1 METGKYIND
10 LLSGYQKTLI
20 ILTANQYKIFDHLE
34 ENPSSAG
41 EISNVLKLSLKGVE
55 RLLNALCGLE
65 LLQKRDSLYHLPTNM
80 ASYLTSSGEHS
91 MNQWIQL
98 SSDLFQVWS
107 QLPGFVENGKMVKRI
122 MDVLGTDP
130 KRMENFT
137 NSMHEKA
144 IKATQILANELPLE
158 ETQSML
164 DIGGGPGTYALEWAK
179 KYPNLKA
186 TVMDIPPVLEITKK
200 YIKKYGLENRVTTRP
215 GDIAKESLG
224 EGYDLVLLANILHMY
239 NANWAQITLKKAITA
254 LKPGGRIV
262 IHGFC
267 VDENFTKPLDD
278 VIFSLNIG
286 LLTEGGNAHPIS
298 EEIRWLEENGIQK
311 IRHFR
316 VTAIPTGVVTGLKA
330 N

>member
-10 LLSGYQKTLI
+10 LLSGYQKSLI
-20 ILTANQYKIFDHLE
+20 ILTANQHKIFDHLE
-34 ENPSSAG
+34 GNPSSA
-41 EISNVLKLSLKGVE
+41 EDISNVLKLSLKGVE

-65 LLQKRDSLYHLPTNM
+65 LLQKRGSLYQLPANM
-80 ASYLTSSGEHS
+80 AYYLTSAGENS
-91 MNQWIQL
+91 MTQWMRL
-98 SSDLFQVWS
+98 SSDLFPIWN
-107 QLPGFVENGKMVKRI
+107 QLPDFVQNGKMVKRI

-130 KRMENFT
+130 ERMENFT
-137 NSMHEKA
+137 DSMHEKA
-144 IKATQILANELPLE
+144 IKATEMLANELPLE
-158 ETQSML
+158 DARSML

-179 KYPNLKA
+179 KHPDLKA

-200 YIKKYGLENRVTTRP
+200 YIKKYGLEDQVITRP
-215 GDIAKESLG
+215 GDIGKDSFG

-239 NANWAQITLKKAITA
+239 DADWAQTTLKKAIAA
-254 LKPGGRIV
+254 LKPGGRV
-262 IHGFC
+262 VVHGFC
-267 VDENFTKPLDD
+267 TDEALTGPLED

-286 LLTEGGNAHPIS
+286 LLTEGGNAHPVA

-330 N
+330 S